1 MSTSS
6 YGKTL
11 ESLKAAM
18 ELLALAK
25 TLDDISPEDR
35 EVLDQIPVLAE
46 QLEQRYEQLVS
57 QAWAR
62 MVAQRREE
70 RSYADGPWSIDGPWS
85 SDKSLEKPFYLTEL

>member
-18 ELLALAK
+18 ELLVSAK
-25 TLDDISPEDR
+25 TLDDLSPEDC
-35 EVLDQIPVLAE
+35 EALEQIPVLAE
-46 QLEQRYEQLVS
+46 QLEQRYELLVS

-62 MVAQRREE
+62 SRSE
-70 RSYADGPWSIDGPWS
+70 RQVLSYTDGPWS